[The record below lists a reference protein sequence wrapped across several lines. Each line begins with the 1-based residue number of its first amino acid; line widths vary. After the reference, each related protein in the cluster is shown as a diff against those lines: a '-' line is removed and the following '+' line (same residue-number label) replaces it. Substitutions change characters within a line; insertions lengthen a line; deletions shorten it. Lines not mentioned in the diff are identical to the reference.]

1 MNLELRTLDE
11 ITEDTTKWLV
21 DKLVCPWI
29 TLVSGQ
35 PKYGKSALIGHIS
48 MALINNTD
56 FLGRKTKPGNHKIA
70 WMGYDAGWKQ
80 EITMRWKEDADNR
93 IVTYDP
99 IRSLDVEIWRE
110 LAESLQSTGVTL
122 FVLDHLYG
130 MAGALGL
137 NDAEQFAVLAN
148 LIRPIYE
155 EFGIA
160 VLLLA
165 QAGKGEFSR
174 GRAAH
179 SVAIEGEARALIR
192 IYEKRSKGARKIE
205 LSSNTNGEETL
216 SVTLTPEVIEIKEGK
231 SLKKEDSSQRESPEA
246 VRGFLCQ
253 ANPSELT
260 SWSGVG
266 RELHRLNLSVSPS
279 AGRQMSTRWREQNLI
294 KMDSGVVVA
303 GDSLLPP
310 EFLTNP
316 YKSINATSDYL
327 PTGVYERVNG

>member
-1 MNLELRTLDE
+1 MIKFTRIND
-11 ITEDTTKWLV
+11 IEDDPQEWLIAGII
-21 DKLVCPWI
+21 CPWL
-29 TLVSGQ
+29 TLLSGQ
-35 PKYGKSALIGHIS
+35 PKHGKSIFAGHVAMSLIKEVP
-48 MALINNTD
+48 L
-56 FLGRKTKPGNHKIA
+56 LGKSVIGTNHLVA

-80 EITMRWKEDADNR
+80 EITQRWKEVADNR
-93 IVTYDP
+93 IVTCEP
-99 IRSLDVEIWRE
+99 IRSLNAEIWRD

-122 FVLDHLYG
+122 LVLDHLYG

-205 LSSNTNGEETL
+205 LSSNTNGEETI

-231 SLKKEDSSQRESPEA
+231 SARREVSVQRESPDA
-246 VRGFLCQ
+246 VRGFLSQ
-253 ANPSELT
+253 ANPAELT
-260 SWSGVG
+260 TWSGVG
-266 RELHRLNLSVSPS
+266 RELHRLNLSISPS
-279 AGRQMSTRWREQNLI
+279 AGRQMSSRWREQNLI
-294 KMDSGVVVA
+294 KMESGVVVS

-316 YKSINATSDYL
+316 YKSINATPDYL
-327 PTGVYERVNG
+327 PTGMYERVNG

>member
-1 MNLELRTLDE
+1 MSLIQEVPLLERS
-11 ITEDTTKWLV
+11 V
-21 DKLVCPWI
+21 
-29 TLVSGQ
+29 
-35 PKYGKSALIGHIS
+35 IG
-48 MALINNTD
+48 T
-56 FLGRKTKPGNHKIA
+56 NHLIA

-80 EITMRWKEDADNR
+80 EITMRWKEVADNR
-93 IVTYDP
+93 VVTYDP
-99 IRSLDVEIWRE
+99 IRSLDAVIWRE

-165 QAGKGEFSR
+165 QAGKGEFSK

-192 IYEKRSKGARKIE
+192 IYEKRNKGARKID

-216 SVTLTPEVIEIKEGK
+216 SVTLTPEVIELKEGK
-231 SLKKEDSSQRESPEA
+231 SVKKADTSQRESPEV
-246 VRGFLCQ
+246 VRGFLSQ
-253 ANPSELT
+253 ANPSELS

-266 RELHRLNLSVSPS
+266 RELHRLNLSISPS
-279 AGRQMSTRWREQNLI
+279 AGRQMSTRWRQQNLI
-294 KMDSGVVVA
+294 KMEDGVVVA
-303 GDSLLPP
+303 GDSLLPST
-310 EFLTNP
+310 FLTST
-316 YKSINATSDYL
+316 YKHKNVPSDYL
-327 PTGVYERVNG
+327 PTGLYERVNG

>member
-1 MNLELRTLDE
+1 
-11 ITEDTTKWLV
+11 
-21 DKLVCPWI
+21 
-29 TLVSGQ
+29 
-35 PKYGKSALIGHIS
+35 
-48 MALINNTD
+48 
-56 FLGRKTKPGNHKIA
+56 
-70 WMGYDAGWKQ
+70 
-80 EITMRWKEDADNR
+80 MRWREDADNR
-93 IVTYDP
+93 IITYNP
-99 IRSLDVEIWRE
+99 IRSLNVEIWRE

-155 EFGIA
+155 EFGVA

-165 QAGKGEFSR
+165 QAGKGENSR

-205 LSSNTNGEETL
+205 LGSNTNGEETI
-216 SVTLTPEVIEIKEGK
+216 SVTLTPEVIEIKESK
-231 SLKKEDSSQRESPEA
+231 SAKRDVPVQRESPEA
-246 VRGFLCQ
+246 VRGFLSQ

-266 RELHRLNLSVSPS
+266 RELHRLNLSISPS

-294 KMDSGVVVA
+294 KMESGVAVA
-303 GDSLLPP
+303 GDSLLPST
-310 EFLTNP
+310 FKTSTYTNKNVTP
-316 YKSINATSDYL
+316 DYL